1 MAEYKFKMP
10 DIGEGVVE
18 AEITAWHVKVG
29 DKVAEDD
36 PVADAMTDK
45 ATVELTAPV
54 SGVVT
59 TLGCAEGEILAIGSD
74 LVVFEMDGDAPVQHE
89 EPKAEP
95 KPAPEPAPEPK
106 PAKTEKPTPAPKPAP
121 VPTITPSAKPLA
133 SPAVRKAAL
142 DADIDLFL
150 IIPSGKAGQITH
162 EDLEAFL
169 NGGPQKKSG
178 SSGNLKRVGSTDI
191 NVVGMRRVI
200 SQRMQEA
207 KRRIPHFS
215 YVEAVDMTELEALRA
230 HLNANREEHQPKLT
244 LIPFFMRAI
253 CKATLL
259 WPQCNATYDDEAGIV
274 TQHHGVHMGMAA
286 QTKNGLMVPVV
297 HHAEALDV
305 WQAAAEV
312 ARLAEAA
319 KSGKI
324 KPEELQGG
332 SITLTSLGPLGGV
345 VTTPVIN
352 RPEVA
357 IIGPNKIVETPVVQ
371 NGQVVVRKMMNIS
384 SSFDHRWVDGFHAA
398 EMIIYIKG
406 LLEHPAT
413 LFMD

>member
-1 MAEYKFKMP
+1 MSEYKFKMP

-29 DKVAEDD
+29 DKVTEDD

-54 SGVVT
+54 SGTVQM
-59 TLGCAEGEILAIGSD
+59 LGCAEGEIMAIGGD
-74 LVVFEMDGDAPVQHE
+74 LIIFDTDGKAAPKQ
-89 EPKAEP
+89 AE
-95 KPAPEPAPEPK
+95 
-106 PAKTEKPTPAPKPAP
+106 PAPKPAP
-121 VPTITPSAKPLA
+121 APKPEKPKPVAKPEPKPAPTPVMASEPSLKPLA
-133 SPAVRKAAL
+133 SPSVRKAAM
-142 DADIDLFL
+142 DADIDLSL
-150 IIPSGKAGQITH
+150 VVPSGKAGQITH
-162 EDLEAFL
+162 DDLEDFQ
-169 NGGPQKKSG
+169 NGAPARQIATGSQKRTGVTEVK
-178 SSGNLKRVGSTDI
+178 VT
-191 NVVGMRRVI
+191 GMRRVI
-200 SQRMQEA
+200 SERMQEA

-215 YVEAVDMTELEALRA
+215 YVEAVDMTEIEALRA
-230 HLNANREEHQPKLT
+230 HLNKTKADHQPKLT

-253 CKATLL
+253 AKAAVL
-259 WPQCNATYDDEAGIV
+259 WPQCNATFDDDAGVI
-274 TQHHGVHMGMAA
+274 TQHHGVHIGMAA

-297 HHAEALDV
+297 HNAEALDV
-305 WQAAAEV
+305 WQTATEV
-312 ARLAEAA
+312 ARLGTAA
-319 KSGKI
+319 KDGKI
-324 KPEELQGG
+324 SPSELSG
-332 SITLTSLGPLGGV
+332 STITLTSLGPLGGV

-384 SSFDHRWVDGFHAA
+384 SSFDHRVVDGFHAA
-398 EMIIYIKG
+398 EMITYIKG

>member
-1 MAEYKFKMP
+1 
-10 DIGEGVVE
+10 
-18 AEITAWHVKVG
+18 
-29 DKVAEDD
+29 
-36 PVADAMTDK
+36 
-45 ATVELTAPV
+45 
-54 SGVVT
+54 
-59 TLGCAEGEILAIGSD
+59 
-74 LVVFEMDGDAPVQHE
+74 
-89 EPKAEP
+89 
-95 KPAPEPAPEPK
+95 
-106 PAKTEKPTPAPKPAP
+106 
-121 VPTITPSAKPLA
+121 
-133 SPAVRKAAL
+133 
-142 DADIDLFL
+142 
-150 IIPSGKAGQITH
+150 
-162 EDLEAFL
+162 
-169 NGGPQKKSG
+169 
-178 SSGNLKRVGSTDI
+178 
-191 NVVGMRRVI
+191 MRRVI
-200 SQRMQEA
+200 SERMQEA

-230 HLNANREEHQPKLT
+230 HLNKNREEHQPKLT

-253 CKATLL
+253 VKAAVL
-259 WPQCNATYDDEAGIV
+259 WPQCNATYDDEAGVV

-297 HHAEALDV
+297 HHAEALDI

-312 ARLAEAA
+312 ARLGQAA
-319 KSGKI
+319 KDGKVT
-324 KPEELQGG
+324 PAELSGG

-384 SSFDHRWVDGFHAA
+384 SSFDHRVVDGFHAA
-398 EMIIYIKG
+398 EMIAYIKG

>member
-18 AEITAWHVKVG
+18 AEITAWHIKVG
-29 DKVAEDD
+29 DKVNEDD

-54 SGVVT
+54 TGVVT
-59 TLGCAEGEILAIGSD
+59 TLGCGECEIMAIGGD
-74 LVVFEMDGDAPVQHE
+74 LVVLDTDGTAPAQKE
-89 EPKAEP
+89 EPKPEP
-95 KPAPEPAPEPK
+95 AKSKKSEPVKVEKLKPAPKPEPAP
-106 PAKTEKPTPAPKPAP
+106 TPVAP
-121 VPTITPSAKPLA
+121 VGAKPLA
-133 SPAVRKAAL
+133 SPSVRKAAMDL
-142 DADIDLFL
+142 DIDLSRV
-150 IIPSGKAGQITH
+150 IPTGKAGQITH
-162 EDLEAFL
+162 EDLKAFT
-169 NGGPQKKSG
+169 NGGSQVQAG
-178 SSGNLKRVGSTDI
+178 ASGNQKRIGSTDI
-191 NVVGMRRVI
+191 KVTGMRRVI
-200 SQRMQEA
+200 SERMQEA

-215 YVEAVDMTELEALRA
+215 YVESVDMTELEALRS
-230 HLNANREEHQPKLT
+230 HLNTNRRDDQPKLT

-253 CKATLL
+253 CKAAIL
-259 WPQCNATYDDEAGIV
+259 WPQCNATFDDDAGVI

-286 QTKNGLMVPVV
+286 QTKNGLMVPVI
-297 HHAEALDV
+297 HHAEAFDI
-305 WQAAAEV
+305 WQAAAEI
-312 ARLAEAA
+312 ARLGQAA
-319 KSGKI
+319 KDGKI
-324 KPEELQGG
+324 SPAELQGG

-384 SSFDHRWVDGFHAA
+384 SSFDHRVVDGFHAA

>member
-18 AEITAWHVKVG
+18 AEITAWHVKLG
-29 DKVAEDD
+29 DKVNEDD

-54 SGVVT
+54 TGVVT
-59 TLGCAEGEILAIGSD
+59 LLGCGEGEIMAIGGD
-74 LVVFEMDGDAPVQHE
+74 LVVFDTDGKATIQKED
-89 EPKAEP
+89 PK
-95 KPAPEPAPEPK
+95 PEPK
-106 PAKTEKPTPAPKPAP
+106 PEPVKVKKLKPAPKPAP
-121 VPTITPSAKPLA
+121 APTPAATASAKPLA
-133 SPAVRKAAL
+133 SPSVRKAAM
-142 DADIDLFL
+142 DANIDLSRVT
-150 IIPSGKAGQITH
+150 PSGKAGQITH
-162 EDLEAFL
+162 DDLKVFAD
-169 NGGPQKKSG
+169 GGPHVQAA
-178 SSGNLKRVGSTDI
+178 SSGIQKRAGTTDI
-191 NVVGMRRVI
+191 KVTGMRRVI
-200 SQRMQEA
+200 SERMQEA

-230 HLNANREEHQPKLT
+230 HLNANRREDQPKLT

-253 CKATLL
+253 CKAAVL
-259 WPQCNATYDDEAGIV
+259 WPQCNATFDDEANII

-305 WQAAAEV
+305 WQAASEI
-312 ARLAEAA
+312 ARLGQAA
-319 KSGKI
+319 KDGKI
-324 KPEELQGG
+324 SPSELQGG

-345 VTTPVIN
+345 VTTPVVN

-357 IIGPNKIVETPVVQ
+357 IIGPNKIVDTPVVQ

-384 SSFDHRWVDGFHAA
+384 SSFDHRVVDGFHAA
-398 EMIIYIKG
+398 EMINYIKG

-413 LFMD
+413 MFMD

>member
-29 DKVAEDD
+29 DKVSEDD

-54 SGVVT
+54 TGIVT
-59 TLGCAEGEILAIGSD
+59 TLGCAEGDILAIGAD
-74 LVVFEMDGDAPVQHE
+74 LVIFDMEGAAPVQHE
-89 EPKAEP
+89 EAKPEPESAPNSVKAE
-95 KPAPEPAPEPK
+95 KPQPTP
-106 PAKTEKPTPAPKPAP
+106 KPTPPPSPIA
-121 VPTITPSAKPLA
+121 TPQASSKPLA
-133 SPAVRKAAL
+133 SPSVRKAAM
-142 DADIDLFL
+142 DADIDLTRV
-150 IIPSGKAGQITH
+150 IASGKAGQITH
-162 EDLEAFL
+162 EDLESFQ
-169 NGGPQKKSG
+169 NGGPQVHSV
-178 SSGNLKRVGSTDI
+178 SAGNQKREGSTDI
-191 NVVGMRRVI
+191 KVTGMRRVI
-200 SQRMQEA
+200 SERMQEA

-230 HLNANREEHQPKLT
+230 HLNANRRDDQPKLT

-253 CKATLL
+253 CKAALL
-259 WPQCNATYDDEAGIV
+259 WPQCNATFDDDAGVV

-297 HHAEALDV
+297 HHAEALDI
-305 WQAAAEV
+305 WQAASEI
-312 ARLAEAA
+312 AR
-319 KSGKI
+319 
-324 KPEELQGG
+324 
-332 SITLTSLGPLGGV
+332 
-345 VTTPVIN
+345 
-352 RPEVA
+352 

-384 SSFDHRWVDGFHAA
+384 SSFDHRVVDGFHAA
-398 EMIIYIKG
+398 EMIVYIKG

>member
-29 DKVAEDD
+29 DKVSEDD
-36 PVADAMTDK
+36 PIADAMTDK

-54 SGVVT
+54 TGVVT
-59 TLGCAEGEILAIGSD
+59 TLGCAEGDILAIGAD
-74 LVVFEMDGDAPVQHE
+74 LVVFEMDGDAPIQHE
-89 EPKAEP
+89 EPK
-95 KPAPEPAPEPK
+95 PEPK
-106 PAKTEKPTPAPKPAP
+106 PEPVPEPKPVKTEEPKSAPKPTPTP
-121 VPTITPSAKPLA
+121 VLTTSGSKPLA
-133 SPAVRKAAL
+133 SPSVRKAAM
-142 DADIDLFL
+142 DADIDLSL
-150 IIPSGKAGQITH
+150 VIATGKAGQITH
-162 EDLEAFL
+162 NDLEAFV
-169 NGGPQKKSG
+169 NGGQQLQSSATGNQK
-178 SSGNLKRVGSTDI
+178 RTGSTDI
-191 NVVGMRRVI
+191 KVTGMRRVI
-200 SQRMQEA
+200 SERMQEA

-215 YVEAVDMTELEALRA
+215 YVEAVDMTELESLRA
-230 HLNANREEHQPKLT
+230 HLNANRRDDQPKLT

-253 CKATLL
+253 CKAALL
-259 WPQCNATYDDEAGIV
+259 WPQCNATFDDDAGVV

-297 HHAEALDV
+297 HHAEALDI
-305 WQAAAEV
+305 WQAASEI
-312 ARLAEAA
+312 ARLGESA

-357 IIGPNKIVETPVVQ
+357 IIGPNKIVESPVVQ

-384 SSFDHRWVDGFHAA
+384 SSFDHRVVDGFHAA
-398 EMIIYIKG
+398 EMIVYIKG

>member
-18 AEITAWHVKVG
+18 AEITAWHVRLG
-29 DKVAEDD
+29 DKVKEDD

-54 SGVVT
+54 SGT
-59 TLGCAEGEILAIGSD
+59 ITKLGCAEGEIMAIGAD
-74 LVVFEMDGDAPVQHE
+74 LVVFDTDGKAPAQKE
-89 EPKAEP
+89 EPE
-95 KPAPEPAPEPK
+95 PEPK
-106 PAKTEKPTPAPKPAP
+106 PEPVKVEKPKPKPKP
-121 VPTITPSAKPLA
+121 DPKPTSSVGPSLKPLA
-133 SPAVRKAAL
+133 SPAVRKAAA
-142 DADIDLFL
+142 DTDIDLAL
-150 IIPSGKAGQITH
+150 VVPSGKAGQITH
-162 EDLEAFL
+162 ADLQAFKD
-169 NGGPQKKSG
+169 GGPAISSQSISGQKRTGTTEIK
-178 SSGNLKRVGSTDI
+178 
-191 NVVGMRRVI
+191 VVGMRRVI
-200 SQRMQEA
+200 SERMQEA

-230 HLNANREEHQPKLT
+230 HLNKNREEHQPKLT

-253 CKATLL
+253 VKAAVL
-259 WPQCNATYDDEAGIV
+259 WPQCNATYDDEAGVV

-297 HHAEALDV
+297 HHAEALDI

-312 ARLAEAA
+312 ARLGQAA
-319 KSGKI
+319 KDGKVT
-324 KPEELQGG
+324 PAELSGG

-384 SSFDHRWVDGFHAA
+384 SSFDHRVVDGFHAA
-398 EMIIYIKG
+398 EMIAYIKG

>member
-18 AEITAWHVKVG
+18 AEITAWYVKLG
-29 DKVAEDD
+29 DKVMADD

-54 SGVVT
+54 TGIVT
-59 TLGCAEGEILAIGSD
+59 TLGCGEGEIMAIGGD
-74 LVVFEMDGDAPVQHE
+74 LVIFDTDGKAPVQNE
-89 EPKAEP
+89 EPKAAQ
-95 KPAPEPAPEPK
+95 KPEPVKAENPK
-106 PAKTEKPTPAPKPAP
+106 PAPKPAP
-121 VPTITPSAKPLA
+121 APIAAVSASSKPLA
-133 SPAVRKAAL
+133 SPSVRKKAM
-142 DADIDLFL
+142 DADIDLSL
-150 IIPSGKAGQITH
+150 VIPAGKAGQITH
-162 EDLEAFL
+162 DDLEAFAK
-169 NGGPQKKSG
+169 GGPQIQAG
-178 SSGNLKRVGSTDI
+178 SSGNQKRTGSTDI
-191 NVVGMRRVI
+191 KVTGMRRVI
-200 SQRMQEA
+200 SERMQEA

-230 HLNANREEHQPKLT
+230 HLNKNRKEYQPKLT
-244 LIPFFMRAI
+244 LIPFFIHAI

-259 WPQCNATYDDEAGIV
+259 WPQCNATYDDEAGVV
-274 TQHHGVHMGMAA
+274 TQHHGVHIGMAA
-286 QTKNGLMVPVV
+286 QTKNGLMAPVIK
-297 HHAEALDV
+297 HAESMDV
-305 WQAAAEV
+305 WILAEEIARLGQAAKA
-312 ARLAEAA
+312 
-319 KSGKI
+319 GKI
-324 KPEELQGG
+324 TPAELQGG

-371 NGQVVVRKMMNIS
+371 NCQVVVRKMMNIS
-384 SSFDHRWVDGFHAA
+384 SSFDHRVVDGFHAA
-398 EMIIYIKG
+398 EMISYIKG